1 MTEKD
6 AYIKTIELLK
16 KYDSM
21 YPPIHS
27 KEEKE
32 KIIEEIRD
40 TMYPFT
46 DYYKDEAKEE
56 FYAALAVAIRSRLV
70 RFESHV
76 NIDFLRTYIHE
87 SYLIYK
93 HNKRIREE
101 KELPADRK
109 AEESDDEDDAESIV
123 RKMLG
128 GLLRGG

>member
-6 AYIKTIELLK
+6 AYIKTMELLK

-40 TMYPFT
+40 IMYPFT
-46 DYYKDEAKEE
+46 DYFKDEAKEE
-56 FYAALAVAIRSRLV
+56 FYAVLAVAIRSRLV

-76 NIDFLRTYIHE
+76 HIDFLRTYIYE
-87 SYLIYK
+87 SYLIYR

-101 KELPADRK
+101 KEKELPASHK
-109 AEESDDEDDAESIV
+109 AEESVESIV